1 MEPVDGIVVGRGV
14 SDAAQAAV
22 GASFSIT
29 YMMTCVF
36 LGIGIGAAVLAA
48 QYAGAGDRA
57 GVRKCVMSMNSFLI
71 LVSIPLTVIAILT
84 AGPFLRLLNVNDDI
98 FGLSPAWP
106 CPPCS
111 PSTSAGGSP
120 SPTSNAPKGIWTA
133 ASRRS
138 LSTGRC

>member
-1 MEPVDGIVVGRGV
+1 MKAIIPFTIPILLTNIFQQLYSVVDGIVVGRGV
-14 SDAAQAAV
+14 SDEAQATV

-71 LVSIPLTVIAILT
+71 RAVSA
-84 AGPFLRLLNVNDDI
+84 
-98 FGLSPAWP
+98 S
-106 CPPCS
+106 
-111 PSTSAGGSP
+111 
-120 SPTSNAPKGIWTA
+120 SNT
-133 ASRRS
+133 
-138 LSTGRC
+138 